1 MLNQPRIWNAMKTKG
16 ALKETT
22 MRAAGLKYGSQPCDT
37 PIMLTMRNATI
48 TSHTRKVRLLIQRG

>member
-1 MLNQPRIWNAMKTKG
+1 
-16 ALKETT
+16 

-48 TSHTRKVRLLIQRG
+48 TSHTRKVRLLVQRGWAVRGPRNRQGRPVRR